1 METSSQK
8 FLDENNID
16 VYDHIRI
23 DSKGRKFEG
32 IVMPRHSF
40 SKEDILV
47 LKLDNGYNVGI
58 TVEGAKVEM
67 LSRGSRPAKG
77 KTTRKNNEKLSG
89 ITILGTGGTIAS
101 HVDYSTGAV
110 HPAKTAEEIIE
121 SSEGIKNIANV
132 NAEAILSVAS
142 EDMKPSDW
150 ALIAERVAEIHAE
163 RKEGVVIAHGTDTM
177 TYTASALA
185 FQLESIS
192 HPVILTG
199 SQRSSDRPSTD
210 AHDNLEGSA
219 KVALSDLGEVCIVM
233 HAETSDRNTA
243 IWRGCRVR
251 KGHASARTA
260 FSAPNEE
267 PLGTVSDV
275 IEWNQPYRMAA
286 EETKIRSGF
295 EEAVALVWI
304 HPAMKLKDWESITKG
319 KKGIVVAGTGLGHVG
334 KHLVNG
340 VIKTAKKVPVAMTSQ
355 CLAGGVNMNVYSNG
369 RELVKGAVIDA
380 GDTLP
385 ETALVKMMWL
395 LKHEKANVREMMAKD
410 MLGEMGGR
418 RFLG

>member
-1 METSSQK
+1 MVTSSQK
-8 FLDENNID
+8 FLDGNNID
-16 VYDHIRI
+16 VYDRIRI
-23 DSKGRKFEG
+23 DTKGRKFEG
-32 IVMPRHSF
+32 VVMPRHSF

-67 LSRGSRPAKG
+67 LSRGSRPAKE
-77 KTTRKNNEKLSG
+77 KTTRKNNEKLPG

-110 HPAKTAEEIIE
+110 HPAKTTEEIIE

-132 NAEAILSVAS
+132 NAEAILSIAS
-142 EDMKPSDW
+142 EDMGPSDW
-150 ALIAERVAEIHAE
+150 TLIAEKIAEIHAK
-163 RKEGVVIAHGTDTM
+163 RKEGVIVAHGTDTM
-177 TYTASALA
+177 AYTASALA
-185 FQLESIS
+185 FQLERIS
-192 HPVILTG
+192 QPVILTG

-219 KVALSDLGEVCIVM
+219 KVALSDIGEVCVVM
-233 HAETSDRNTA
+233 HAETSDDVSA

-251 KGHASARTA
+251 KGHTSARTA
-260 FSAPNEE
+260 FNTPNEAC
-267 PLGTVSDV
+267 LGIVSDN
-275 IEWNQPYRMAA
+275 IEWKQPYRMTVK
-286 EETKIRSGF
+286 ETKIRAGF
-295 EEAVALVWI
+295 EEAVALVWT
-304 HPAMKLKDWESITKG
+304 HPAMNLKDWECITKG

-334 KHLVNG
+334 KHLIDS
-340 VIKTAKKVPVAMTSQ
+340 VIKTAKKIPVAMTSQ

-369 RELVKGAVIDA
+369 RELVKGGIIDA

-395 LKHEKANVREMMAKD
+395 LKHEKDNVREMMAKD
-410 MLGEMGGR
+410 MVGEMGGR
-418 RFLG
+418 RFLE